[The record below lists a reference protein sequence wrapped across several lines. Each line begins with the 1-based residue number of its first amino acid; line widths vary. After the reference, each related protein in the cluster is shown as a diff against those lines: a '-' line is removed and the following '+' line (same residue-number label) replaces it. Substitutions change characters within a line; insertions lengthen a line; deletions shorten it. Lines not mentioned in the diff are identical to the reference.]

1 MYPSLDAHSDLE
13 RTYRDVQP
21 SSLGITAIKTG
32 FFTFYQFWGAQYFR
46 MWEVVYEDDK
56 LTLFGTLTYDTNT
69 DQASLDD
76 IVSMM
81 ASQAKDSIISKLN
94 WDYAKECFKVVGYA
108 TLALSCVFLSTAC
121 ISLIRD
127 RLRELRLAVDNA

>member
-1 MYPSLDAHSDLE
+1 M
-13 RTYRDVQP
+13 
-21 SSLGITAIKTG
+21 KTG
-32 FFTFYQFWGAQYFR
+32 FFTFAQFWGAQYFR

-76 IVSMM
+76 VFSMM
-81 ASQAKDSIISKLN
+81 ASQAKDSLISKLN

-108 TLALSCVFLSTAC
+108 TLALSCVFLSSVC

-127 RLRELRLAVDNA
+127 RLRELRLAADNA